1 MATIFHLAL
10 ASDWAAAQEAG
21 AYTTSTLGMTLDE
34 VGFIHASRAEQWTAT
49 RERFYADVAEPL
61 VLLQIDTD
69 LLDVPVIEEQG
80 HPGSPETFPH
90 IYGRLLP
97 SAVVRATPLP
107 PLGSSSSDAGS
118 GSGSDAD
125 GGTAAP
131 QTTWPATEQTPP
143 DDFTKTFFTGVA
155 TNSALLLGVMALSVL
170 GIVVGQA
177 IDDRVAPGVGGLLGL
192 VIGAVAARRIYVAR
206 VAA

>member
-107 PLGSSSSDAGS
+107 PLRSSGPD
-118 GSGSDAD
+118 SGSDAD
-125 GGTAAP
+125 GGTAEQ
-131 QTTWPATEQTPP
+131 QTTRPATEQTPP
-143 DDFTKTFFTGVA
+143 DDFTKAFFTGVA
-155 TNSALLLGVMALSVL
+155 TNAALLLGVMALSVL

-177 IDDRVAPGVGGLLGL
+177 IDDRVAPGLGGVLGL
-192 VIGAVAARRIYVAR
+192 VLGAFVARRIYVAR
-206 VAA
+206 VAV